1 MRLVEQQNSKIFS
14 FTISRHY
21 VRERSENK
29 TDTIVA
35 ILAAGLGSIAAAQ
48 SALKIKVYIVS
59 DETVPSSHEVD
70 EALRQK

>member
-1 MRLVEQQNSKIFS
+1 MKRIL
-14 FTISRHY
+14 
-21 VRERSENK
+21 
-29 TDTIVA
+29 IVA
-35 ILAAGLGSIAAAQ
+35 ILAAGLASIAAAQ